1 MRFSPN
7 LAWNLSG
14 GRIEPDS
21 TSENLPFRNFLLYS
35 QFLTRIFNQCKFYS
49 KKSFARLTPGLLYR
63 TQGLKGTVVLPFVID
78 DDGTDTD
85 VVVDVIRRGEVLF
98 FKGEVEKTLRI
109 RLLPPKLP
117 SDNFVITI
125 ALGETIGA
133 SSAAGWLFF
142 TQSVLVGPVTTQ
154 AAQPI
159 SFAALS

>member
-7 LAWNLSG
+7 LVWNLSG
-14 GRIEPDS
+14 GNIEPDS
-21 TSENLPFRNFLLYS
+21 TSENLPFRKFLLYS

-78 DDGTDTD
+78 DGTDD
-85 VVVDVIRRGEVLF
+85 DVDVIRRGEVLF

-117 SDNFVITI
+117 SDTFVITI

-133 SSAAGWLFF
+133 RLAAGWLFF
-142 TQSVLVGPVTTQ
+142 YLIC
-154 AAQPI
+154 AKWAC
-159 SFAALS
+159 FAPGSYM